1 MRVQN
6 FWDLLHSRVILFD
19 GGMGTEL
26 IRRGL
31 PQGYCPE
38 LWNVE
43 RPGQVEEVHRRYFE
57 AGSDVVT
64 TNSFGGIPIKLAAH
78 GLADRAFEL
87 NRAAAENAVRARP
100 EKKFVA
106 GSLGPTGKFLKPTG
120 EFEEDDFENGFG
132 LQAEA
137 LTQGGVDFLLVETM
151 YDLREAL
158 CALRGARSRSPLPVF
173 VTMTFNRTPRGFFTL
188 MGNSVRQC
196 LLELEQNGVPVVGT
210 NCTLDSGE
218 MVDLVGEMREETSLP
233 ILAQPNA
240 GQPAANSDGKV
251 TYSQN
256 ADDYV
261 RHIPRI
267 IQSGANIIGGCC
279 GTNPDY
285 IHRMAAIIHSS

>member
-1 MRVQN
+1 MRPQR
-6 FWDLLHSRVILFD
+6 FWDLLQKRVILLD

-43 RPGQVEEVHRRYFE
+43 EPEQVEEIHRRYFE
-57 AGSDVVT
+57 AGADVVT
-64 TNSFGGIPIKLAAH
+64 TNSFGGSPIKLAAH
-78 GLADRAFEL
+78 DLAGRAFEL
-87 NRAAAENAVRARP
+87 NRAAAENAVRARL
-100 EKKFVA
+100 ESKFVA

-120 EFEEDDFENGFG
+120 EYEENDFENGFG

-137 LTQGGVDFLLVETM
+137 LAQGGVDFLLVETM

-158 CALRGARSRSPLPVF
+158 CALRGARSRSSLPVF

-196 LLELEQNGVPVVGT
+196 LLELEQNGVPIVGA

-218 MVDLVGEMREETSLP
+218 MADLVEEMRQEISLP

-240 GQPAANSDGKV
+240 GQPAASSDGKV
-251 TYSQN
+251 TYSQDV
-256 ADDYV
+256 DDYV
-261 RHIPRI
+261 RHIPQI
-267 IQSGANIIGGCC
+267 IQNGANLIGGCC
-279 GTNPDY
+279 GTDPDY
-285 IHRMAAIIHSS
+285 IRRMAAVIHSS